1 MLYNLTRQVKFNN
14 PSCLCNF
21 QKMGYIDELLEELS
35 ARLPELEWKING
47 LSSSISIHNLP
58 KGIFSSVIEFNGPA
72 CIKEIRDDIHAL
84 QKHKDESIACFLAE
98 RIQKKINVLVVLCQ
112 MDKKNNKPESKISF
126 DLTTLSTRQQW
137 IKTMEEKICALEEQ
151 YQAMRKT
158 LEQMKSCSNPATILR
173 LQTELG
179 NVEKR
184 LTLAKETLDRAIS

>member
-1 MLYNLTRQVKFNN
+1 
-14 PSCLCNF
+14 
-21 QKMGYIDELLEELS
+21 MGYIDELLAELS

-98 RIQKKINVLVVLCQ
+98 RIQKKINVLVILCQ
-112 MDKKNNKPESKISF
+112 MNKKNNKPESKISF

-137 IKTMEEKICALEEQ
+137 IKTMEKNICALEEQ
-151 YQAMRKT
+151 HQAMRKT
-158 LEQMKSCSNPATILR
+158 LEQMKSCSSPATILH

-184 LTLAKETLDRAIS
+184 LTLAKETLNRAIS